1 MEPVA
6 MDMKETPKEYVFY
19 ADVPGLTKSDI
30 QVSDRKLKLSPVSW
44 IFQAGF
50 LCNDRKR
57 IFFVFSF
64 FYKGTC

>member
-1 MEPVA
+1 MEPAAV
-6 MDMKETPKEYVFY
+6 DIKETPKEYVFY
-19 ADVPGLTKSDI
+19 ADVSGLTKSDI

-57 IFFVFSF
+57 DFLFAVFLF
-64 FYKGTC
+64 CQF